1 MVCSAVGGPEDESG
15 LTRARSMNMAPGFAA
30 SIARGCPT
38 GAPGVPFQWHSES
51 SLTPMLDTGD
61 SMLPA

>member
-1 MVCSAVGGPEDESG
+1 
-15 LTRARSMNMAPGFAA
+15 MNMAPGFAA

>member
-1 MVCSAVGGPEDESG
+1 MVCSAVGGPEDDSG

-38 GAPGVPFQWHSES
+38 GAPGVPFQWHIES